1 MFLVTVSRKEVSI
14 PPLEGNHQIHAVKI
28 MFLKPNRHYCLLRAL
43 SLKLALFVRK
53 QTIQGERGIRDR
65 WAILRSEKTRT
76 CKRANRTLT
85 LYVSQSL

>member
-14 PPLEGNHQIHAVKI
+14 PLLESSHQIHAVKI
-28 MFLKPNRHYCLLRAL
+28 MFLKPNRHYCPLRAP

-53 QTIQGERGIRDR
+53 ETIQGERGIKDR

-76 CKRANRTLT
+76 SKRANRTL
-85 LYVSQSL
+85 V

>member
-28 MFLKPNRHYCLLRAL
+28 MFWKPNRHYCLLRAL

-53 QTIQGERGIRDR
+53 QKIQGERGIRDR